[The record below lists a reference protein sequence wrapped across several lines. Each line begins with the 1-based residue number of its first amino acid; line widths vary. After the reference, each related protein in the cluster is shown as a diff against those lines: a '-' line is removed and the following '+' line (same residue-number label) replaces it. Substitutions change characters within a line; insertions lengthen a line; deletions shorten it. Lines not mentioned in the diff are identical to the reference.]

1 MTSPVRS
8 ATAFDEHKDWGRM
21 AGATEGRHS
30 SPPVSS
36 LGPTDFREKLFL
48 LYLQPSRSHHLAL
61 PSPDSLAERIYIKT
75 SAGLMSCHLRWHLIC
90 ALLSGYARSSCC
102 ALWL

>member
-1 MTSPVRS
+1 MKSPVRS
-8 ATAFDEHKDWGRM
+8 ATAFDEYKDWGRM
-21 AGATEGRHS
+21 ARATEGHHS

-61 PSPDSLAERIYIKT
+61 LSPDSLAQRIYIET
-75 SAGLMSCHLRWHLIC
+75 GAGLMSCHLK
-90 ALLSGYARSSCC
+90 
-102 ALWL
+102 